1 MVAKSRFRADSLPKG
16 TVGSA
21 RIATTH
27 MIRQRRIST
36 HPLAGRDDDQQILVT
51 LLTEVAVA

>member
-1 MVAKSRFRADSLPKG
+1 MVAENKFRADSLPKG

-27 MIRQRRIST
+27 MIRQHRIST
-36 HPLAGRDDDQQILVT
+36 HRLAGRDDDQ
-51 LLTEVAVA
+51 